1 MRATRRAAG
10 PATLLA
16 AAVLAGASGAV
27 AQGYQI
33 RGDQVVVDR
42 RSHWEHWRVPTH
54 LVSREA
60 DGTVR
65 SRSFRTVYNLLDDLE
80 AGRPVLIDKLQPRV
94 MNVDSTLRRNVLGEV
109 AVGSTG
115 EPLYDYRYR
124 PGVSRVGSNPELAAH
139 VFDNDPTTF
148 WEPDPDDPLDQWWI
162 EIDLGRPVPLER
174 LRLQFVD
181 EELGDPFLRFILLLE
196 PRQLPLIQDE
206 RTLGFAT
213 FVPFKGLNRDRRL
226 FVIDAERTSG
236 LLPPAVEG
244 LLEKRFTEAI
254 GEPETW
260 TGKMLQAIRIQITES
275 QGDRREQIT
284 EEAWN
289 ELPPDERGHVEY
301 YVRDVAGREEPVSAE
316 IYPALEPERQGRRE
330 YFRRELPR
338 LAEVDAWGWGDNVA
352 QGLIESGGSMTNT
365 LGTAPVELIYDG
377 DLNTFYKHSYYR
389 ETLPTDR
396 LVQTDLG
403 GTIWLREARV
413 ISTHSNTTRGRGPTV
428 RGYILRA
435 SSGVR
440 DAEGRIKFQQ
450 ISAPAHERNIDN
462 GYYQYLGEILPAP
475 RRVRFLEFLTTSGR
489 PSASSSSGEFTA
501 PGVAEIMLY
510 SEGPPAEVV
519 LESDVI
525 HMPGRVDLGAV
536 RWEADT
542 PPGTRLEI
550 RTRTGDQL
558 QRRIRFYDSAG
569 GEKSEKDWNRLLS
582 FLKGPSDTTFVPG
595 AGWSAWS
602 QRYEVPGERATSP
615 PLRRYLQIQARL
627 IAENGAEPPSLDRV
641 SVAFHD
647 PAVRELAAEVW
658 PRDVQVGVPDTFEIY
673 IQPTLVEQPAPLA
686 SPGFDELLVGSQPPL
701 DLELLEV
708 AVGAE
713 AEFGQEQPYRVY
725 DHRDGDRLLSADGD
739 AVELA
744 RALGDSLHMRFS
756 ETLPVAPEE
765 LAPRSYFRA
774 LDEGDEVP
782 TRTDGTLLNASAHE
796 SLPEAQKGSVR
807 YFDLSGSEL
816 ERGDWEALAPEERGP
831 IRYFR
836 IVGGIGDETPFDAL
850 GDTLTAADYRRLPTR
865 ARGSVVG
872 AGRLVR
878 LRVAA
883 TVFLNGTEL
892 RVAARREDAPWQ
904 VGEAGDVTGLTP
916 GRGLTLSARGSGGTV
931 EQVSLS
937 PNPFSP
943 NGDGI
948 NDVLRVEL
956 SLFGVFAPR
965 PLKLRIHRLDGS
977 VVRVMERNAVGGR
990 HVLEWDGLDDGG
1002 GLVPPGLYLAQVR
1015 AEPDA
1020 GVSGTTRT
1028 RVVHVVY

>member
-1 MRATRRAAG
+1 MRATLRAA
-10 PATLLA
+10 ATLLA

-42 RSHWEHWRVPTH
+42 RSHWEHWQVPTH
-54 LVSREA
+54 LVSLEA
-60 DGTVR
+60 DGSVR
-65 SRSFRTVYNLLDDLE
+65 SRSFRTVYNVLDDLE
-80 AGRPVLIDKLQPRV
+80 VGRPVTIDKPQPRV
-94 MNVDSTLRRNVLGEV
+94 INVDSTLRRNVLGET
-109 AVGSTG
+109 AVSSTG
-115 EPLYDYRYR
+115 DPLYDYRYR

-148 WEPDPDDPLDQWWI
+148 WEPDPGDPLDQWWI
-162 EIDLGRPVPLER
+162 EIDLGRAVPLER

-196 PRQLPLIQDE
+196 ARQLPLVQDE
-206 RTLGFAT
+206 RSLGFTT
-213 FVPFKGLNRDRRL
+213 FVPFKGFNRDQRL
-226 FVIDAERTSG
+226 FVIDAEHTSG
-236 LLPPAVEG
+236 LLPPAGEG
-244 LLEKRFTEAI
+244 LLEKRFTESI
-254 GEPETW
+254 GDPATW
-260 TGKMLQAIRIQITES
+260 TGKMLQVIRIQITETR
-275 QGDRREQIT
+275 GDRKEQIT
-284 EEAWN
+284 EEEWN

-301 YVRDVAGREEPVSAE
+301 YVRDVAGREEPVSSVE
-316 IYPALEPERQGRRE
+316 IYAALEPERQGRRE

-365 LGTAPVELIYDG
+365 LGTAPVELTYDG
-377 DLNTFYKHSYYR
+377 DITTFYKHSYFR

-403 GTIWLREARV
+403 GTIWLQEARV
-413 ISTHSNTTRGRGPTV
+413 ISTNSSATRGRGPTV

-450 ISAPAHERNIDN
+450 ISAAAHERNIDN
-462 GYYQYLGEILPAP
+462 GSFQYLGERLPAP
-475 RRVRFLEFLTTSGR
+475 SRVRFLEFLATSGN
-489 PSASSSSGEFTA
+489 PVAASAGSEFTA

-525 HMPGRVDLGAV
+525 HMPSRVDLGAV

-558 QRRIRFYDSAG
+558 QRRIRYFDSGG

-582 FLKGPSDTTFVPG
+582 FLKGPSDTTFAPG

-627 IAENGAEPPSLDRV
+627 IAENGAEQPSLDRV
-641 SVAFHD
+641 SVDFHD

-658 PRDVQVGVPDTFEIY
+658 PRDVRVGVPDTFEIY
-673 IQPTLVEQPAPLA
+673 IHPTLVELPASLA

-701 DLELLEV
+701 ELQLLEV

-713 AEFGQEQPYRVY
+713 AEFRQGQPHRLY
-725 DHRDGDRLLSADGD
+725 DRRDGDRLLSADGD

-744 RALGDSLHMRFS
+744 RALGDSLHLRFS
-756 ETLPVAPEE
+756 EALPVAPEE

-774 LDEGDEVP
+774 LGEGDEVP
-782 TRTDGTLLNASAHE
+782 TRTDGTMLNAGAHE
-796 SLPEAQKGSVR
+796 SLPEAEKGSVR
-807 YFDLSGSEL
+807 YFDLGGSEL
-816 ERGDWEALAPEERGP
+816 DRGDWEALAPDERGP

-850 GDTLTAADYRRLPTR
+850 GDTLSAADYRRLPAR

-892 RVAARREDAPWQ
+892 RVAARREGAPWQ
-904 VGEAGDVTGLTP
+904 VGEPGDVTGLTP
-916 GRGLTLSARGSGGTV
+916 GRGLTLSARGAGGTV

-956 SLFGVFAPR
+956 SLFGIFAPR

-977 VVRVMERNAVGGR
+977 VVRVLEREAVGGR
-990 HVLEWDGLDDGG
+990 HVLEWDGLDGDG
-1002 GLVPPGLYLAQVR
+1002 GLVPPGLYLAQVL

-1020 GVSGTTRT
+1020 DVSGTART